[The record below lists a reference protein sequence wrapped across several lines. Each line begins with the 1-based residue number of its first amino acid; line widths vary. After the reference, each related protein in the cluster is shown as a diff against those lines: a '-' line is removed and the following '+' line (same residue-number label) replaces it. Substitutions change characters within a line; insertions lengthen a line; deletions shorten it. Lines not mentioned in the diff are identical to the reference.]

1 MQHVPDRDTY
11 DPLLVQNRLVVR
23 GLPAPKPGVTESE
36 QREELVGLLRDLA
49 STGHVHT
56 NEVHWIARIHPSS
69 SVATGFVSGHGG
81 AGAASS
87 LAVAQLWPSED
98 RLPQKLVEWERL
110 FRAHTELP
118 NGLRVSAWSEWK
130 IEQLNP
136 PPSQHMQQKVSST
149 QYRGAAML
157 FGSPPNCV
165 SLNARAFVIVC
176 VSFPALF
183 PLFRQHARRQQL
195 QEGSVVSIFSSLGGP
210 AQASSCEWAG

>member
-1 MQHVPDRDTY
+1 LHFHEALLSGLVLPLPAMDSGTHASVARLSDARMQPVPDRDTY

-23 GLPAPKPGVTESE
+23 GLPAPKAGATESE

-56 NEVHWIARIHPSS
+56 NEVHWIARIDPSS
-69 SVATGFVSGHGG
+69 SVANGFVSSHGS
-81 AGAASS
+81 AAAASS

-110 FRAHTELP
+110 FRTHTELP

-136 PPSQHMQQKVSST
+136 PPSQHLQQKVSS
-149 QYRGAAML
+149 
-157 FGSPPNCV
+157 
-165 SLNARAFVIVC
+165 
-176 VSFPALF
+176 
-183 PLFRQHARRQQL
+183 QL
-195 QEGSVVSIFSSLGGP
+195 
-210 AQASSCEWAG
+210 